1 VEAIESAPAAEVPQ
15 VHSVLLLLGASEGV
29 APECAASYRY
39 IDQGV
44 VEGYS
49 ANPIGA
55 IESNVTNANIEKI
68 VPFLISSLPQ
78 FVLDDRLTYNPYI
91 FL

>member
-1 VEAIESAPAAEVPQ
+1 MTLPSTIIGVDVTLNPEVLKPRAQ
-15 VHSVLLLLGASEGV
+15 SVWFELGASEGV
-29 APECAASYRY
+29 APECAVSYRY

-55 IESNVTNANIEKI
+55 TESIVAKANIEKI
-68 VPFLISSLPQ
+68 SNFSISPFPQ
-78 FVLDDRLTYNPYI
+78 VF
-91 FL
+91 